1 MSEPD
6 ALLAE
11 IMETAAHYSGGAVT
25 ADTRLYSDLGM
36 TGDDAAAFIAAFAN
50 KYAVEMSGFV
60 WLRYFD
66 DEGAD
71 MMGPAIVLG
80 ASVLSPAFAVRWQA
94 ARDAEREITMAHLA
108 EVARARVWHDP
119 DETFRRKPKLSP
131 LTLAFSAAALLAM
144 AFFFVTGVIVTHGLL
159 TGAMGDTRVVT
170 LIGVAAVG
178 VLLPAFLA
186 FASWRQIQRK
196 LASARSA

>member
-1 MSEPD
+1 MSETNTP
-6 ALLAE
+6 LAE
-11 IMETAAHYSGGAVT
+11 IIETAAHYSDTAVT

-36 TGDDAAAFIAAFAN
+36 TGDDAAAFMAAFAN
-50 KYAVEMSGFV
+50 KYEVEMSGFV

-80 ASVLSPAFAVRWQA
+80 ANVLSPAFAVRWQA
-94 ARDAEREITMAHLA
+94 ARDAEREITVAHLA
-108 EVARARVWHDP
+108 EVARAKIWRDP
-119 DETFRRKPKLSP
+119 GETFRRRPKSSP
-131 LTLAFSAAALLAM
+131 LTLIFSAASVLTM
-144 AFFFVTGVIVTHGLL
+144 AFFFVTGAFVTHGLL
-159 TGAMGDTRVVT
+159 TGAMGDTRIAT

-196 LASARSA
+196 LASA